1 MIGTKFIIPIY
12 LADGTIKDYE
22 LFVSPDYLSEKI
34 KTIDKLI
41 RNFCEVYGPSR
52 KNTTLFLSLEDYEAL
67 VWQYEKINIDKY
79 MGMKIQ
85 ITNGDSFVCF
95 SDPRDEFLRRISEKY
110 NKKNE
115 K

>member
-1 MIGTKFIIPIY
+1 MKVCNCPYIVPNCFVCTKLP
-12 LADGTIKDYE
+12 
-22 LFVSPDYLSEKI
+22 V
-34 KTIDKLI
+34 
-41 RNFCEVYGPSR
+41 
-52 KNTTLFLSLEDYEAL
+52 
-67 VWQYEKINIDKY
+67 KINIDKY